1 MDERQ
6 LQQLIINISAL
17 HQELQKQSAEAL
29 SLQAQGI
36 RRLEEGLSEVNRLV
50 ADEVSNQMAAVSG
63 DLRRNI
69 KKGSQEGLDDLRA
82 EIDDVKKH
90 MEDFAG
96 FYAVAQNRLDAAS
109 RSVLLK
115 IGYLAVAALVCVIGV
130 SLWQGWYYGQVV
142 REKKASVEN
151 LELFSQ
157 ADIVK
162 CGERLCAKTA
172 KNTPAEYRKQGYV
185 LIEFK

>member
-6 LQQLIINISAL
+6 LQQLIINMSAL

-96 FYAVAQNRLDAAS
+96 FSAVAPKSFGCRQPFG
-109 RSVLLK
+109 
-115 IGYLAVAALVCVIGV
+115 I
-130 SLWQGWYYGQVV
+130 
-142 REKKASVEN
+142 VEN
-151 LELFSQ
+151 RVPCRCCIGL
-157 ADIVK
+157 
-162 CGERLCAKTA
+162 R
-172 KNTPAEYRKQGYV
+172 YRCFPMAGLV
-185 LIEFK
+185 LRTGCP

>member
-1 MDERQ
+1 
-6 LQQLIINISAL
+6 
-17 HQELQKQSAEAL
+17 
-29 SLQAQGI
+29 
-36 RRLEEGLSEVNRLV
+36 
-50 ADEVSNQMAAVSG
+50 
-63 DLRRNI
+63 
-69 KKGSQEGLDDLRA
+69 
-82 EIDDVKKH
+82 
-90 MEDFAG
+90 
-96 FYAVAQNRLDAAS
+96 LDAAS

-115 IGYLAVAALVCVIGV
+115 IGYLAAAALVCVIGV

-157 ADIVK
+157 VDIVK

>member
-96 FYAVAQNRLDAAS
+96 FSAVAQNRLDAAS

-142 REKKASVEN
+142 REKKPAWKIWNYSVRRILSNAEN
-151 LELFSQ
+151 GYAPKRRKIHLP
-157 ADIVK
+157 
-162 CGERLCAKTA
+162 
-172 KNTPAEYRKQGYV
+172 NTVSRDM
-185 LIEFK
+185 F

>member
-96 FYAVAQNRLDAAS
+96 FPPSPKIVWMPPAVR
-109 RSVLLK
+109 
-115 IGYLAVAALVCVIGV
+115 YC
-130 SLWQGWYYGQVV
+130 
-142 REKKASVEN
+142 
-151 LELFSQ
+151 
-157 ADIVK
+157 
-162 CGERLCAKTA
+162 
-172 KNTPAEYRKQGYV
+172 
-185 LIEFK
+185 

>member
-69 KKGSQEGLDDLRA
+69 KKGSQEGLDDLR
-82 EIDDVKKH
+82 
-90 MEDFAG
+90 
-96 FYAVAQNRLDAAS
+96 L
-109 RSVLLK
+109 
-115 IGYLAVAALVCVIGV
+115 
-130 SLWQGWYYGQVV
+130 SL
-142 REKKASVEN
+142 
-151 LELFSQ
+151 
-157 ADIVK
+157 IH
-162 CGERLCAKTA
+162 
-172 KNTPAEYRKQGYV
+172 
-185 LIEFK
+185 I